1 MTVVLCTLGG
11 SAVWGCGARLSLGVR
26 RVVTKLDVTQPYLNN
41 RSVYNFEI
49 ASLNCVTTIN

>member
-11 SAVWGCGARLSLGVR
+11 SAVWGSALARGPG
-26 RVVTKLDVTQPYLNN
+26 VVTKLDVTQPNLNN

-49 ASLNCVTTIN
+49 AILNCVTTIN

>member
-1 MTVVLCTLGG
+1 MTVVLCTLGLGLWG
-11 SAVWGCGARLSLGVR
+11 SALEGVPG
-26 RVVTKLDVTQPYLNN
+26 VVTKLDVTQPNPNN

>member
-11 SAVWGCGARLSLGVR
+11 SAVWGSALEGVR

>member
-11 SAVWGCGARLSLGVR
+11 SAVWGSALEGWGPG
-26 RVVTKLDVTQPYLNN
+26 VVTKLDITQPYLNN